1 MTYIDAIQAIQDYQD
16 ELFGTRLL
24 AVSRA
29 VCDDGSEECMVMYSD
44 RWGRVD
50 RWYVHE
56 CGYKQWMVAVDLS
69 IVTAPQRD
77 WQLLQ
82 VSPEFDMFAAVF
94 PGKEAHIHTCIY
106 HKDIMG
112 DENDWI

>member
-1 MTYIDAIQAIQDYQD
+1 MTYTDAIQAIQDYHD

-24 AVSRA
+24 AVSRII
-29 VCDDGSEECMVMYSD
+29 CDNGTEECMVMYLD
-44 RWGRVD
+44 PGGRLD

-56 CGYKQWMVAVDLS
+56 CGYRQWIVAVNLY
-69 IVTAPQRD
+69 IGAPQRD

-94 PGKEAHIHTCIY
+94 PGKEKHIRTCIY
-106 HKDIMG
+106 HKDIM
-112 DENDWI
+112 DIDDDWF